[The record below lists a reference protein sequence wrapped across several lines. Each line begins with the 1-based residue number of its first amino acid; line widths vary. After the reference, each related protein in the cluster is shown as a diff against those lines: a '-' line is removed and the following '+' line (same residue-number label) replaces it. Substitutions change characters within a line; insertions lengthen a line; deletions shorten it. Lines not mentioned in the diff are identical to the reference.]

1 MKSKDPLT
9 IKNCLLE
16 NFGKRP
22 PTLLT
27 ITAGYVPEFSGS
39 MNLEKHKHDE
49 LDLIVLPVIIN
60 KTGSCYGIHAF

>member
-9 IKNCLLE
+9 IKDCAPE
-16 NFGKRP
+16 NFGKRF

-39 MNLEKHKHDE
+39 MNLENTK
-49 LDLIVLPVIIN
+49 
-60 KTGSCYGIHAF
+60 